1 MVISLHTTQ
10 SPVSRSERMKIN
22 ENWQRIIEGLSK
34 LQLQINILAGGEEV
48 DELILR
54 INQAIEMVSTA
65 LQDTEKV
72 IIEANKATMDAQEAS
87 NNANTAVQVVNEA
100 MGEAGQLMENL
111 GALKAELEQMKY
123 KLETLS
129 TEAEAATVNAN
140 NAAQVVTNLTDVI
153 NEAITVANNATQE
166 ANNAAQLIAGWGTA
180 SVWNATTEYV
190 KNNITTYNGST
201 WQSLTTNKNSVPSES
216 NKDWIL
222 LAQRG
227 VDGTGSVSMVAGKS
241 PDADG
246 NVPLTSIDI
255 GAETPSG
262 AQEKANKIQEW
273 VQAHGLGTNQPE
285 LITLPDSLLNKKE
298 SGFWNVENKPGS
310 VSLPNDIEDFHVYVG
325 IKSDDQSDKIY
336 QTFLAISQ
344 KTAKT
349 YTRVITND
357 GQVNNHLDDTGW
369 IEGGEGGTGDGL
381 KLNINTYD
389 LQTTM
394 DNQKSWNI
402 PKESYDKNNDEILV
416 FHNGIYLPP
425 VSWDITGNVSDGYV
439 LTIPENPIAEQI
451 NNNVSILIL
460 KNVPTTGD
468 EQFSGS
474 LLTDGSVTMN
484 KLSQDVQDK
493 INSAS
498 EKVEIVDNLTVGGSN
513 KALSAE
519 MGKNLKAIVD
529 EKVDKLEL
537 DVLETEVNEHLV
549 QMKPKVNNSWQKG
562 VYNDVNITN
571 LSAVS
576 ASKVLNFSNWDADN
590 SKLDSLY
597 INIPVGNSFSGLI
610 KLTLA
615 GSWLVGN
622 SMGGAEV
629 VFNVSKIGETT
640 YFNTMQINQISS
652 QFAKCFYIKP
662 LVVQDTRL
670 YIPITKAPN
679 TRNDIN
685 IKVDIFSIA
694 NIFNVVSNIT
704 LDRDSA
710 ISQAHPWNLQTP
722 FTINTYNPSNTITN
736 IGVNR
741 ATRVFPQVNWKEA
754 GIELWETSF
763 SLPSSVWGIL
773 ELDIAGYSAC
783 SGGAKIVVE
792 LGINVTSQSQ
802 PSTVFKNV
810 MKVVTSSDGFMENFY
825 VEVEHRPEVRGLYIK
840 VYKRKYNDP
849 ITVVATFTS
858 TVSPMSAFDLLEGFH
873 DGWLFNNIAEVPVV
887 RQKDF
892 DTRIKENFTLFS
904 SFKQKIVSATTDKG
918 VPTNADA
925 TGDVLATNI
934 RAIPTGSKMQSGTM
948 QIPAFSGSQTVSV
961 NVYLPFVAKNAF
973 NNMGGF
979 VFLNGSPYGA
989 MGGAGPYTRNITV
1002 AGTTLTFTFAMG
1014 GGTGSYAGG
1023 PATYFVSE

>member
-1 MVISLHTTQ
+1 MVIILHTTQ

-72 IIEANKATMDAQEAS
+72 IIEANKATMNAQEAS
-87 NNANTAVQVVNEA
+87 DNANTAVQVVNEA
-100 MGEAGQLMENL
+100 MGEAGQLMANL
-111 GALKAELEQMKY
+111 DALKAELEQMKY

-129 TEAEAATVNAN
+129 TEAEAATINAN
-140 NAAQVVTNLTDVI
+140 NAAQVVTNLTDAI
-153 NEAITVANNATQE
+153 SEAITVANNATQE

-180 SVWNATTEYV
+180 SVWNATTEYG

-285 LITLPDSLLNKKE
+285 LISLPDSLLNKME

-369 IEGGEGGTGDGL
+369 IEGGEGGTGGGL
-381 KLNINTYD
+381 KLNINTYN

-394 DNQKSWNI
+394 DNQKTWDL
-402 PKESYDKNNDEILV
+402 PKELYDKNNDEIIV

-425 VSWDITGNVSDGYV
+425 ISWDITGNASSGYV
-439 LTIPENPIAEQI
+439 LTIPDNPIEKQI
-451 NNNVSILIL
+451 DNNVSILIF
-460 KNVPTTGD
+460 KNVPATGD

-484 KLSQDVQDK
+484 KLSQDVHDA
-493 INSAS
+493 INGAS

-519 MGKNLKAIVD
+519 MGKKLKAIVD
-529 EKVDKLEL
+529 EKVDKTEL
-537 DVLETEVNEHLV
+537 DVLKTEVNEHLD
-549 QMKPKVNNSWQKG
+549 QMKPKVDNSWQKG
-562 VYNDVNITN
+562 VYNDT
-571 LSAVS
+571 
-576 ASKVLNFSNWDADN
+576 D
-590 SKLDSLY
+590 
-597 INIPVGNSFSGLI
+597 
-610 KLTLA
+610 
-615 GSWLVGN
+615 
-622 SMGGAEV
+622 
-629 VFNVSKIGETT
+629 
-640 YFNTMQINQISS
+640 
-652 QFAKCFYIKP
+652 
-662 LVVQDTRL
+662 
-670 YIPITKAPN
+670 
-679 TRNDIN
+679 
-685 IKVDIFSIA
+685 
-694 NIFNVVSNIT
+694 
-704 LDRDSA
+704 
-710 ISQAHPWNLQTP
+710 
-722 FTINTYNPSNTITN
+722 ITN
-736 IGVNR
+736 IGARNAV
-741 ATRVFPQVNWKEA
+741 
-754 GIELWETSF
+754 
-763 SLPSSVWGIL
+763 
-773 ELDIAGYSAC
+773 
-783 SGGAKIVVE
+783 
-792 LGINVTSQSQ
+792 
-802 PSTVFKNV
+802 
-810 MKVVTSSDGFMENFY
+810 KVLV
-825 VEVEHRPEVRGLYIK
+825 
-840 VYKRKYNDP
+840 
-849 ITVVATFTS
+849 
-858 TVSPMSAFDLLEGFH
+858 
-873 DGWLFNNIAEVPVV
+873 FNNEDWGG
-887 RQKDF
+887 RQYH
-892 DTRIKENFTLFS
+892 T
-904 SFKQKIVSATTDKG
+904 
-918 VPTNADA
+918 
-925 TGDVLATNI
+925 
-934 RAIPTGSKMQSGTM
+934 
-948 QIPAFSGSQTVSV
+948 
-961 NVYLPFVAKNAF
+961 
-973 NNMGGF
+973 
-979 VFLNGSPYGA
+979 
-989 MGGAGPYTRNITV
+989 
-1002 AGTTLTFTFAMG
+1002 
-1014 GGTGSYAGG
+1014 
-1023 PATYFVSE
+1023 

>member
-72 IIEANKATMDAQEAS
+72 IIEANKATKNAQEAS
-87 NNANTAVQVVNEA
+87 DNANTAVQVVNEA
-100 MGEAGQLMENL
+100 MGEAGQLMANL
-111 GALKAELEQMKY
+111 DALKAQLEQMKY

-129 TEAEAATVNAN
+129 MEAEAATINAN
-140 NAAQVVTNLTDVI
+140 NAAQVVTDLTDAI
-153 NEAITVANNATQE
+153 SEAITVANKATQE

-298 SGFWNVENKPGS
+298 SGFWNVENEQGS

-325 IKSDDQSDKIY
+325 MKSDDQSNKIY

-369 IEGGEGGTGDGL
+369 IEGGEGGTGGGL

-394 DNQKSWNI
+394 DHQKSWNI

-416 FHNGIYLPP
+416 FHNGVYLPP
-425 VSWDITGNVSDGYV
+425 ISWDITGNASTGYI
-439 LTIPENPIAEQI
+439 LTIPENPITEQI

-484 KLSQDVQDK
+484 KLSQDVQDT

-498 EKVEIVDNLTVGGSN
+498 EKIEIVDNLSVGGSN

-537 DVLETEVNEHLV
+537 DVLETEVNEHLE
-549 QMKPKVNNSWQKG
+549 QMKPKAENSWQKG
-562 VYNDVNITN
+562 VYNNTTITNLDGNFACRIFNIPVTDFHTSTNVEIAQVYIPLKSFSGTIKATLTSTFADSNASGGAEIIYNIGKFNNVLGRNDKSILSVSPDFAKSFFIGDIEHDADALFIQILVAPAKNHLAIKIDATCSFDDTFTGLSNAVINIYDSGSPTGFGYPWAPQTSNFVRNDNNNFIKSVNTFTAEVPLIFTREGVHSNAFHKSADGSLYIAPSHEANGVGGWNWGNALRLDPNGYGNIKGLIVDGVDLKQSVSNGKAQVASAITGKGVQTASDATFETMANNIRLIPTGVKKAHFMLTRPDIPPNQKVNITTPPMDFSPMN
-571 LSAVS
+571 ATHSMMGTTILEGKLGYLGDIPFITVS
-576 ASKVLNFSNWDADN
+576 YV
-590 SKLDSLY
+590 
-597 INIPVGNSFSGLI
+597 
-610 KLTLA
+610 
-615 GSWLVGN
+615 
-622 SMGGAEV
+622 
-629 VFNVSKIGETT
+629 
-640 YFNTMQINQISS
+640 
-652 QFAKCFYIKP
+652 
-662 LVVQDTRL
+662 
-670 YIPITKAPN
+670 
-679 TRNDIN
+679 
-685 IKVDIFSIA
+685 
-694 NIFNVVSNIT
+694 
-704 LDRDSA
+704 
-710 ISQAHPWNLQTP
+710 
-722 FTINTYNPSNTITN
+722 
-736 IGVNR
+736 
-741 ATRVFPQVNWKEA
+741 
-754 GIELWETSF
+754 
-763 SLPSSVWGIL
+763 SSVAINNLGNGTYTVTL
-773 ELDIAGYSAC
+773 EIRNPTTSIGY
-783 SGGAKIVVE
+783 
-792 LGINVTSQSQ
+792 
-802 PSTVFKNV
+802 
-810 MKVVTSSDGFMENFY
+810 
-825 VEVEHRPEVRGLYIK
+825 
-840 VYKRKYNDP
+840 
-849 ITVVATFTS
+849 
-858 TVSPMSAFDLLEGFH
+858 
-873 DGWLFNNIAEVPVV
+873 
-887 RQKDF
+887 
-892 DTRIKENFTLFS
+892 
-904 SFKQKIVSATTDKG
+904 
-918 VPTNADA
+918 
-925 TGDVLATNI
+925 
-934 RAIPTGSKMQSGTM
+934 
-948 QIPAFSGSQTVSV
+948 
-961 NVYLPFVAKNAF
+961 
-973 NNMGGF
+973 
-979 VFLNGSPYGA
+979 
-989 MGGAGPYTRNITV
+989 
-1002 AGTTLTFTFAMG
+1002 
-1014 GGTGSYAGG
+1014 GGTVECVFTGQ
-1023 PATYFVSE
+1023 

>member
-87 NNANTAVQVVNEA
+87 DNANTAVQVINEA
-100 MGEAGQLMENL
+100 MGEAGQLMANL
-111 GALKAELEQMKY
+111 DALKAQLEQMKY

-129 TEAEAATVNAN
+129 TEAEAATINAN
-140 NAAQVVTNLTDVI
+140 NAAQVVSNLTDAI
-153 NEAITVANNATQE
+153 SEAITVANNATQE

-273 VQAHGLGTNQPE
+273 VQAHGLGTDQPE
-285 LITLPDSLLNKKE
+285 LITLPDSLLNKQE
-298 SGFWNVENKPGS
+298 SGFWNVENEQGS

-325 IKSDDQSDKIY
+325 MKSDDQSNKIY

-369 IEGGEGGTGDGL
+369 IEGGEGGTGSGL
-381 KLNINTYD
+381 KLNINTYN

-394 DNQKSWNI
+394 DHQKTWDL
-402 PKESYDKNNDEILV
+402 PRELYDKNNDEIIV

-425 VSWDITGNVSDGYV
+425 ISWDITGNASSGYV
-439 LTIPENPIAEQI
+439 LTIPDNPIEKQI
-451 NNNVSILIL
+451 DNNVSILIF

-484 KLSQDVQDK
+484 KFSQDVQDR

-519 MGKNLKAIVD
+519 MGKNLKGIVD
-529 EKVDKLEL
+529 EKVDKTEL
-537 DVLETEVNEHLV
+537 DVLETEVNE
-549 QMKPKVNNSWQKG
+549 QMKPKVDNSWQKG
-562 VYNDVNITN
+562 VYNDTDIMN
-571 LSAVS
+571 LKS
-576 ASKVLNFSNWDADN
+576 
-590 SKLDSLY
+590 
-597 INIPVGNSFSGLI
+597 
-610 KLTLA
+610 
-615 GSWLVGN
+615 
-622 SMGGAEV
+622 
-629 VFNVSKIGETT
+629 FNVSRVFHI
-640 YFNTMQINQISS
+640 
-652 QFAKCFYIKP
+652 ADW
-662 LVVQDTRL
+662 V
-670 YIPITKAPN
+670 AP
-679 TRNDIN
+679 
-685 IKVDIFSIA
+685 
-694 NIFNVVSNIT
+694 VSNIEQVSIVIPAT
-704 LDRDSA
+704 IFGGTVKVSVTGSYMGTDGSGAIEYETSYLKIDNTVHTYNRTIYKADSGIVTQYYFPDFNRNEHVFTIPIVRKPHA
-710 ISQAHPWNLQTP
+710 LNRLSVKVELLGIYESFNMLKDAYLVYEDLGTSWNGYPWTPQISDIPTSANFGKWNAGYDAYTRFPGECNQITDWNLATQNGMYMGSNVANAPSTDWWMGI
-722 FTINTYNPSNTITN
+722 TISHNDKYIVQKV
-736 IGVNR
+736 IGVTNGQEFER
-741 ATRVFPQVNWKEA
+741 QKYNGEWENW
-754 GIELWETSF
+754 IETS
-763 SLPSSVWGIL
+763 P
-773 ELDIAGYSAC
+773 
-783 SGGAKIVVE
+783 
-792 LGINVTSQSQ
+792 
-802 PSTVFKNV
+802 
-810 MKVVTSSDGFMENFY
+810 
-825 VEVEHRPEVRGLYIK
+825 
-840 VYKRKYNDP
+840 RKL
-849 ITVVATFTS
+849 FTS
-858 TVSPMSAFDLLEGFH
+858 VASGKSEMASALG
-873 DGWLFNNIAEVPVV
+873 
-887 RQKDF
+887 
-892 DTRIKENFTLFS
+892 
-904 SFKQKIVSATTDKG
+904 DKG
-918 VPTNADA
+918 VPTDANAPFSSFA
-925 TGDVLATNI
+925 ANI
-934 RAIPTGSKMQSGTM
+934 RAIPTGTKKWVGTVTSTLDNRTYTYVNGVNTNLPSIIFTVPFQPTTVSCMGWINSTAAYNSIYESASDGNISGTVKFAYFNQSLASTQTQNFRAQVVNNGNGTWTMYMPSM
-948 QIPAFSGSQTVSV
+948 QHPVTYTVKAF
-961 NVYLPFVAKNAF
+961 
-973 NNMGGF
+973 
-979 VFLNGSPYGA
+979 
-989 MGGAGPYTRNITV
+989 
-1002 AGTTLTFTFAMG
+1002 
-1014 GGTGSYAGG
+1014 
-1023 PATYFVSE
+1023 E

>member
-72 IIEANKATMDAQEAS
+72 IIEANKATMNAQEAS
-87 NNANTAVQVVNEA
+87 DNANTAVKVVNEA
-100 MGEAGQLMENL
+100 MGEAGQLMANL
-111 GALKAELEQMKY
+111 DALKAELEQMKY

-129 TEAEAATVNAN
+129 TGAEAATINAN
-140 NAAQVVTNLTDVI
+140 NAAQVVTNLTDAI
-153 NEAITVANNATQE
+153 SEAITVANKATQE

-285 LITLPDSLLNKKE
+285 LISLPDSLLNKME

-310 VSLPNDIEDFHVYVG
+310 VSLPNDIENFHVYVG

-369 IEGGEGGTGDGL
+369 IEGGEGGTGSGL
-381 KLNINTYD
+381 KLNINTYN

-394 DNQKSWNI
+394 DNQKTWDL
-402 PKESYDKNNDEILV
+402 PKELYDKNNDEIIV

-425 VSWDITGNVSDGYV
+425 ISWDITGNASSGYV
-439 LTIPENPIAEQI
+439 LTIPDNPIEKQI
-451 NNNVSILIL
+451 DNNVSILIF
-460 KNVPTTGD
+460 KNVPATGD

-484 KLSQDVQDK
+484 KLSQDVHDA
-493 INSAS
+493 INGAS

-529 EKVDKLEL
+529 EKVDKTEL
-537 DVLETEVNEHLV
+537 DVLKTEVNEHLD
-549 QMKPKVNNSWQKG
+549 QMKPKVDNSWQKG
-562 VYNDVNITN
+562 VYNNID
-571 LSAVS
+571 
-576 ASKVLNFSNWDADN
+576 FSNLGDGNYTRFLTVQPNEWTSTTN
-590 SKLDSLY
+590 VEILY
-597 INIPVGNSFSGLI
+597 IIVPITDSSGVI
-610 KLTLA
+610 KLTLSSASSATDSAGGATVEYVYQAWDGQIFFQNRIISNIGEKFAKNYRIADMTAA
-615 GSWLVGN
+615 GSSKELLIPIIKAPTANNYLGIKLEIQSKTASINTVKGVRKSIESTGSPTGQGYPWTPQKSAIDSKFPLNTTRANNADLNTFKTNGVFALGDGLVNGVTPSHYGAYSTLYVSTSADVITQLLVDYLGN
-622 SMGGAEV
+622 SYTRAGA
-629 VFNVSKIGETT
+629 GAGTT
-640 YFNTMQINQISS
+640 NWHDWKRLLT
-652 QFAKCFYIKP
+652 
-662 LVVQDTRL
+662 QDDYDQL
-670 YIPITKAPN
+670 
-679 TRNDIN
+679 
-685 IKVDIFSIA
+685 
-694 NIFNVVSNIT
+694 
-704 LDRDSA
+704 
-710 ISQAHPWNLQTP
+710 
-722 FTINTYNPSNTITN
+722 
-736 IGVNR
+736 
-741 ATRVFPQVNWKEA
+741 
-754 GIELWETSF
+754 
-763 SLPSSVWGIL
+763 
-773 ELDIAGYSAC
+773 
-783 SGGAKIVVE
+783 
-792 LGINVTSQSQ
+792 
-802 PSTVFKNV
+802 
-810 MKVVTSSDGFMENFY
+810 
-825 VEVEHRPEVRGLYIK
+825 
-840 VYKRKYNDP
+840 
-849 ITVVATFTS
+849 
-858 TVSPMSAFDLLEGFH
+858 
-873 DGWLFNNIAEVPVV
+873 
-887 RQKDF
+887 
-892 DTRIKENFTLFS
+892 FTLFS
-904 SFKQKIVSATTDKG
+904 SFKTKIASATTDKG

-925 TGDVLATNI
+925 TGDQMAANI
-934 RAIPTGSKMQSGTM
+934 RAIPTGKKTYTHNFSTPNMNNGQTVTLTSGAMSFVPKFSTSPAPGCMIYDGYMQDMTPFNFIQTFHISNQVVNNIGNGM
-948 QIPAFSGSQTVSV
+948 YTVSV
-961 NVYLPFVAKNAF
+961 TFKNGGNYWVG
-973 NNMGGF
+973 NNTPVIFM
-979 VFLNGSPYGA
+979 
-989 MGGAGPYTRNITV
+989 
-1002 AGTTLTFTFAMG
+1002 
-1014 GGTGSYAGG
+1014 
-1023 PATYFVSE
+1023 E